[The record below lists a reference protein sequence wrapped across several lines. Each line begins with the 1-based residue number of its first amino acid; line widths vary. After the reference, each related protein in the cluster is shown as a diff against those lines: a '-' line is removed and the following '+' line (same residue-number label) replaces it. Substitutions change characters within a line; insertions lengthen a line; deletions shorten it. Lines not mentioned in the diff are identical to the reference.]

1 MFVVRRGRRQVA
13 GSGSM
18 YYSGNWATAWRHR
31 LMAVLVALI
40 TCAGCVLA
48 AVPGASAGTAR
59 QVARGGYQELWVPS
73 SMGDI
78 KVQVQWAA
86 RGGSASLYLL
96 DGMRARNDRNAWS
109 FETNAMEQFA
119 LDNVTLVMPV
129 GGEASFYSDWYNP
142 SNFNAQPITYKWE
155 TFLTR
160 ELPDYLANFGVDRTN
175 TGVVGLSMGGTA
187 AMTLAAYHRDQFRF
201 AGSLSG
207 YLNTTAPGM
216 REAIRI
222 AMYDAGRYNA
232 DSMWGFPWDPAWM
245 RNDPFVSAPQLQGL
259 SMYVSAGNGIPGVY
273 DRPTD
278 LVGYWN
284 TTMAM
289 GLEFLSMVTTRAF
302 EFRLHTL
309 GIPANFQFRGTGT
322 HAWPYWSGE
331 LWQAR
336 PQILNALNAW

>member
-1 MFVVRRGRRQVA
+1 MYFSGGRQGVRANPVA
-13 GSGSM
+13 M
-18 YYSGNWATAWRHR
+18 
-31 LMAVLVALI
+31 VLVAVISAMIAL
-40 TCAGCVLA
+40 LA
-48 AVPGASAGTAR
+48 APVASAEAGAPR
-59 QVARGGYQELWVPS
+59 AVPRGGYEELWVPS
-73 SMGDI
+73 SMGNI

-96 DGMRARNDRNAWS
+96 DGLRARNDYNAWS

-160 ELPDYLANFGVDRTN
+160 ELPDFLSNYGVDRTN

-216 REAIRI
+216 REAIRL

-232 DSMWGFPWDPAWM
+232 DSMWGFPWDPAWL
-245 RNDPFVSAPQLQGL
+245 RNDPFVSAPQLRGL
-259 SMYVSAGNGIPGVY
+259 SLYVSAGNGIPGVY
-273 DRPTD
+273 DRPSD
-278 LVGYWN
+278 PIGYWN
-284 TTMAM
+284 TAMGM
-289 GLEFLSMVTTRAF
+289 GLEFVSMVTTRAF
-302 EFRLHTL
+302 QVRLNTL
-309 GIPANFQFRGTGT
+309 GVPANFQFHNTGT
-322 HAWPYWSGE
+322 HSWPYWSAE